1 MGAFSRIVVK
11 SYILDIGLIGNQ
23 NIEMKQT
30 LAQSHPKLR
39 TDSGMKEMLFREV
52 ITSSSIEGIKNAR
65 PVLEK
70 WVKGKASFQQGTPK
84 KIRHKRKV

>member
-1 MGAFSRIVVK
+1 MVTK
-11 SYILDIGLIGNQ
+11 SYIINIGLIGSK
-23 NIEMKQT
+23 NIEMKRT

-39 TDSGMKEMLFREV
+39 TEAGMKEMLFREV
-52 ITSSSIEGIKNAR
+52 ITSSSIEGIRNAR

-84 KIRHKRKV
+84 KSRHKRKV